1 MQVTTGGV
9 PGCTGVTDD
18 LPLRNRLARA
28 DHIACHVMIFS
39 GQQAAIYLSMVNN
52 HTVTRGRNSH
62 IGVNDRTW
70 TSCLNWKATPTTV
83 VEPGMDVAAATTII
97 KGAGRCGPPTKP
109 RRLIG
114 IERGDQPPGA
124 ASICGC
130 LFDLLLLLFIFF
142 ICGFGVTTSFRS

>member
-1 MQVTTGGV
+1 
-9 PGCTGVTDD
+9 
-18 LPLRNRLARA
+18 
-28 DHIACHVMIFS
+28 
-39 GQQAAIYLSMVNN
+39 
-52 HTVTRGRNSH
+52 
-62 IGVNDRTW
+62 
-70 TSCLNWKATPTTV
+70 PTTV

-142 ICGFGVTTSFRS
+142 ICGFGVTTSFRSCFLLLLGCVFSGCLFFGLAGFTFRFFSSFSFSFSLSYSIVIFFLQTRDLRWLLIYLFQIGRASCR